1 MFSYPILTLSQT
13 NENERVILFLLSR
26 TMSNSVGLT
35 HRSNLVHMLDRLP
48 AVVFEYSVF
57 PDGSRDFTYISPRC
71 EEILGVSKEVLLRGI
86 LPMKNFIHHEDWG
99 GFYESTEDSL
109 ARLREWKWEG
119 RLNGRGG
126 VIWIEAS
133 GVPTRMPDGVVVCH
147 GIITDITQRKVLEQR
162 HRESDKKYRELVEHI
177 PLGIGIH
184 AEGKLVYA
192 NRYALEM
199 MGATRPEDL
208 LGKNVLELVH
218 PDYRDVVRER
228 MRLVLHGIE
237 VPAIEQKYV
246 RLDGKIIDVETAAYP
261 FSHHGIPAVQIIA
274 KDITEKKQALES
286 MRKTE
291 TLFSQLFQNSPM
303 AIVILDDKGN
313 VVQINQGFHEMFGYS
328 VEELKG
334 RGLNS
339 FIVPEELEAEGND
352 LNSLI
357 SSYKVIRIETLR
369 RRKDGEMLSL
379 IVYGVPV
386 HMEDK
391 TIGIFG
397 VYVDITEQK
406 KIEKELKIRNTE
418 LDNFVYKVS
427 HDLRAPLSSI
437 LGLVNLANMPGNDDN
452 PGTYITLIG
461 RKVEQLDHFISD
473 VLSHSKNLK
482 QDVTIEKVDVKQ
494 IVANTFTDLSYLRNV
509 ELIHKEIDIEGT
521 EFYCDR
527 WRLAEIFRN
536 LISNAIKYRR
546 MDIEKPMVKVTV
558 KITDLEA
565 EISFSDNGIGIEPDK
580 LLNIFEMFYRAST
593 QSDGSGLGLYIVK
606 NAVEKLG
613 GQIDVFSRPLQ
624 GTEFKI
630 ILPNQRP

>member
-1 MFSYPILTLSQT
+1 
-13 NENERVILFLLSR
+13 
-26 TMSNSVGLT
+26 
-35 HRSNLVHMLDRLP
+35 MLDKLP

-57 PDGSRDFTYISPRC
+57 SDGSRDFTYISPRC
-71 EEILGVSKEVLLRGI
+71 EEILGVSQEVLMRGI
-86 LPMKNFIHHEDWG
+86 LPMKNFIYHEDWG
-99 GFYESTEDSL
+99 GFYESTEQSL
-109 ARLREWKWEG
+109 AELQEWKWEG
-119 RLNGRGG
+119 RINARGH
-126 VIWIEAS
+126 VIWIEAC
-133 GVPTRMPDGVVVCH
+133 GQPTRMPDGVVVCH
-147 GIITDITQRKVLEQR
+147 GIITDITPRKQLEQR
-162 HRESDKKYRELVEHI
+162 SRDSDKRYRELVEHI

-192 NRYALEM
+192 NRHALEM
-199 MGATRPEDL
+199 MGASRQEDL
-208 LGKNVLELVH
+208 IGKSALDFVH
-218 PDYRDVVRER
+218 PDYKDVVRER
-228 MRLVLHGIE
+228 MKLVLQGFE
-237 VPAIEQKYV
+237 VPSIEQKYI
-246 RLDGKIIDVETAAYP
+246 RLDGKVIDVETSAYP
-261 FSHHGIPAVQIIA
+261 FSHQGVPAVQIIS
-274 KDITEKKQALES
+274 KDITDKKQVMES

-328 VEELKG
+328 VDELKG
-334 RGLNS
+334 HGLNA

-352 LNSLI
+352 LNTLI
-357 SSYKVIRIETLR
+357 SSYKVIRIETVR

-452 PGTYITLIG
+452 PGTYMSLIG

-482 QDVTIEKVDVKQ
+482 QDVTLEAVDLKQ
-494 IVANTFTDLSYLRNV
+494 IIAGTFTDLAYLRTA
-509 ELIHKEIDIEGT
+509 EIITTEIDIQGGV
-521 EFYCDR
+521 FYSDR

-546 MDIEKPMVKVTV
+546 MDIDKPTVKVV
-558 KITDLEA
+558 VRITDVEA
-565 EISFSDNGIGIEPDK
+565 DISFKDNGIGIEPDK

-613 GQIDVFSRPLQ
+613 GQIDVFSKPMQ

-630 ILPNQRP
+630 IIPNQRP

>member
-1 MFSYPILTLSQT
+1 
-13 NENERVILFLLSR
+13 
-26 TMSNSVGLT
+26 
-35 HRSNLVHMLDRLP
+35 
-48 AVVFEYSVF
+48 
-57 PDGSRDFTYISPRC
+57 
-71 EEILGVSKEVLLRGI
+71 
-86 LPMKNFIHHEDWG
+86 
-99 GFYESTEDSL
+99 
-109 ARLREWKWEG
+109 
-119 RLNGRGG
+119 
-126 VIWIEAS
+126 
-133 GVPTRMPDGVVVCH
+133 MPDGAIVCH
-147 GIITDITQRKVLEQR
+147 GIIADITQRKLLEQR

-192 NRYALEM
+192 NRYAMEM
-199 MGATRPEDL
+199 MGATKPEDL
-208 LGKNVLELVH
+208 IGKSVLELVH
-218 PDYRDVVRER
+218 PDYKDVVRER
-228 MRLVLHGIE
+228 MKLVMQGIE

-246 RLDGKIIDVETAAYP
+246 RLDGRTIDVETAAYP
-261 FSHHGIPAVQIIA
+261 FSHHGIPAVQLIV
-274 KDITEKKQALES
+274 KDVTEKKQALES

-291 TLFSQLFQNSPM
+291 TLFTQLFQNSPM

-313 VVQINQGFHEMFGYS
+313 VVQINHGFHELFGYS
-328 VEELKG
+328 IDELKG
-334 RGLNS
+334 KGLNA

-369 RRKDGEMLSL
+369 RRKDGETLSL

-452 PGTYITLIG
+452 PGTYIELIG

-494 IVANTFTDLSYLRNV
+494 IVANTFTDLSYLRNAD
-509 ELIHKEIDIEGT
+509 LIYKEIDIQGS
-521 EFYCDR
+521 EFYSDR

-546 MDIEKPMVKVTV
+546 MDIDRPMVKVTV
-558 KITDLEA
+558 RINETEA
-565 EISFSDNGIGIEPDK
+565 DISFSDNGIGIEPDK

-613 GQIDVFSRPLQ
+613 GQIDVFSRPWQ

-630 ILPNQRP
+630 ILPNQKP

>member
-1 MFSYPILTLSQT
+1 M
-13 NENERVILFLLSR
+13 R
-26 TMSNSVGLT
+26 NSVGLS
-35 HRSNLVHMLDRLP
+35 HRSNLMHMLDNLP

-57 PDGSRDFTYISPRC
+57 RDGTREFTYISPRC
-71 EEILGVSKEVLLRGI
+71 EEILGVSQEVLLRGI
-86 LPMKNFIHHEDWG
+86 LPMKNFIYHEDWVD
-99 GFYESTEDSL
+99 FQSSTEQSL
-109 ARLREWKWEG
+109 SELRPWKWEG
-119 RLNGRGG
+119 RLNSRGH

-133 GVPTRMPDGVVVCH
+133 GVPTRTEDGVVVCH
-147 GIITDITQRKVLEQR
+147 GIISDITKRKQLEQR
-162 HRESDKKYRELVEHI
+162 HRDSDKKYRDLVEHL
-177 PLGIGIH
+177 PLAIAIH
-184 AEGKLVYA
+184 SEGKLVYA
-192 NRYALEM
+192 NRHAYEM
-199 MGATRPEDL
+199 MGASNVDDL
-208 LGKNVLELVH
+208 LGKNVLDFVH
-218 PDYRDVVRER
+218 PDYRDVIRER
-228 MRLVLHGIE
+228 MKLAAQGFE
-237 VPAIEQKYV
+237 VPPIEEKFI
-246 RLDGKIIDVETAAYP
+246 RLDGKIIDVETTAYP
-261 FSHHGIPAVQIIA
+261 FSHQGLPAVQIIA
-274 KDITEKKQALES
+274 KDVTDKKEVIES

-303 AIVILDDKGN
+303 AIVFLDDKGN
-313 VVQINQGFHEMFGYS
+313 VVQINQGFHELFGFS
-328 VEELKG
+328 IEELKG
-334 RGLNS
+334 HGLNAY
-339 FIVPEELEAEGND
+339 IVPEELEAEGND

-357 SSYKVIRIETLR
+357 TSYKVIRIETIR

-437 LGLVNLANMPGNDDN
+437 LGLVNLANMPGNTDN
-452 PGTYITLIG
+452 PGTYMSLIG
-461 RKVEQLDHFISD
+461 RKVEQLDHFIGD

-482 QDVTIEKVDVKQ
+482 QDVTIEKVDLKQ
-494 IVANTFTDLSYLRNV
+494 IIANTFTDLSYLRTADAV
-509 ELIHKEIDIEGT
+509 TMEIDIQGSD
-521 EFYCDR
+521 FYTDR
-527 WRLAEIFRN
+527 WRLAEVFRN

-546 MDIEKPMVKVTV
+546 MDIERPTV
-558 KITDLEA
+558 RVAVRISEQEA
-565 EISFSDNGIGIEPDK
+565 DISFSDNGIGIEPDK

-630 ILPNQRP
+630 ILPNQRPS

>member
-1 MFSYPILTLSQT
+1 LYFPQ
-13 NENERVILFLLSR
+13 
-26 TMSNSVGLT
+26 TMSNSVSLT
-35 HRSNLVHMLDRLP
+35 HRSNLVHMLDKLP

-71 EEILGVSKEVLLRGI
+71 EEILGVSQEVLLRGI
-86 LPMKNFIHHEDWG
+86 LPMKNFIYHEDWG
-99 GFYESTEDSL
+99 RFYETTEDSL
-109 ARLREWKWEG
+109 TSLREWKWEG
-119 RLNGRGG
+119 RLNSRGQ

-133 GVPTRMPDGVVVCH
+133 GIPTRMPDGVVVCH
-147 GIITDITQRKVLEQR
+147 GIIADITQRKVLEQR

-177 PLGIGIH
+177 PLGIGIYT
-184 AEGKLVYA
+184 EGKLVYA
-192 NRYALEM
+192 NHYAMEM
-199 MGATRPEDL
+199 MGASKPEDL
-208 LGKNVLELVH
+208 LGKTVLDIVH
-218 PDYRDVVRER
+218 PDYHDLVRER
-228 MRLVLHGIE
+228 IKLVLQGIA

-246 RLDGKIIDVETAAYP
+246 RLDGKIIDVESAAYP
-261 FSHHGIPAVQIIA
+261 FSHHGISAVQLIV

-313 VVQINQGFHEMFGYS
+313 VVQINQGFHEMFGFS
-328 VEELKG
+328 VDELKG
-334 RGLNS
+334 RGLNA

-357 SSYKVIRIETLR
+357 SSYKVIRIETMR

-406 KIEKELKIRNTE
+406 KIERELKIRNTE

-461 RKVEQLDHFISD
+461 RKVEQLDHFIGD

-509 ELIHKEIDIEGT
+509 ELIHKEIDIEGS

-558 KITDLEA
+558 RITDTEA
-565 EISFSDNGIGIEPDK
+565 DISFSDNGIGIEPDK

-630 ILPNQRP
+630 ILPNQRPA

>member
-1 MFSYPILTLSQT
+1 
-13 NENERVILFLLSR
+13 
-26 TMSNSVGLT
+26 
-35 HRSNLVHMLDRLP
+35 MLDNLP

-57 PDGSRDFTYISPRC
+57 PDGSREFTYISPRC
-71 EEILGVSKEVLLRGI
+71 EEILGVSQEVLMRGI
-86 LPMKNFIHHEDWG
+86 LPMKNFIYHEDWN
-99 GFYESTEDSL
+99 GFYESTEQSIAGL
-109 ARLREWKWEG
+109 QEWKWEG
-119 RLNGRGG
+119 RLNARGQ
-126 VIWIEAS
+126 VIWIQAC
-133 GVPTRMPDGVVVCH
+133 GQPTRMPDGVVVCY
-147 GIITDITQRKVLEQR
+147 GIITDITQRKQLEQR

-177 PLGIGIH
+177 PLAIAIH
-184 AEGKLVYA
+184 SEGKLVYA
-192 NRYALEM
+192 NRHAFEM
-199 MGATRPEDL
+199 MGAAKTEDIV
-208 LGKNVLELVH
+208 GKNALDFVH
-218 PDYRDVVRER
+218 PDSRDVVRER
-228 MRLVLHGIE
+228 MKLAMQGFE
-237 VPAIEQKYV
+237 VPTIEEKYI
-246 RLDGKIIDVETAAYP
+246 RLDGKIIDVETSAYP
-261 FSHHGIPAVQIIA
+261 FSHQGMPAVQIIA
-274 KDITEKKQALES
+274 KDITDKKEALES

-313 VVQINQGFHEMFGYS
+313 VVQINQGFHEMFDFS
-328 VEELKG
+328 IDELKG
-334 RGLNS
+334 HGLNA

-352 LNSLI
+352 LNTLI
-357 SSYKVIRIETLR
+357 SSYKVIRIETVR
-369 RRKDGEMLSL
+369 KRKDGEMLSL

-386 HMEDK
+386 HMEDR

-452 PGTYITLIG
+452 PGTYMSLIG

-482 QDVTIEKVDVKQ
+482 QDITIELVDLKQ
-494 IVANTFTDLSYLRNV
+494 IIAATFTDLAYLRTAEV
-509 ELIHKEIDIEGT
+509 VTTEIDIQGGD
-521 EFYCDR
+521 FYSDR

-546 MDIEKPMVKVTV
+546 MDIERPLVKVTIRV
-558 KITDLEA
+558 SQVEA
-565 EISFSDNGIGIEPDK
+565 DISFSDNGIGIEPDK

-630 ILPNQRP
+630 IIPNQKP

>member
-1 MFSYPILTLSQT
+1 M
-13 NENERVILFLLSR
+13 R
-26 TMSNSVGLT
+26 NSVGLS
-35 HRSNLVHMLDRLP
+35 HRSNLMHMLDNLP

-57 PDGSRDFTYISPRC
+57 PDGTREFTYISPGC
-71 EEILGVSKEVLLRGI
+71 EEILGVSQEVLLRGI
-86 LPMKNFIHHEDWG
+86 LPMKNFIYHEDWNA
-99 GFYESTEDSL
+99 FHASTEQSL
-109 ARLREWKWEG
+109 AELQPWKWEG
-119 RLNGRGG
+119 RLNSRGQ

-133 GVPTRMPDGVVVCH
+133 SVPTRMPDGVVVCH
-147 GIITDITQRKVLEQR
+147 GIISDITKRKQLEQR
-162 HRESDKKYRELVEHI
+162 HRESDKKYRDLVEHL
-177 PLGIGIH
+177 PLAIAIH
-184 AEGKLVYA
+184 SEGKLVYA
-192 NRYALEM
+192 NRHAYEM
-199 MGATRPEDL
+199 MGASNVDDL
-208 LGKNVLELVH
+208 LGKNVLDFVH
-218 PDYRDVVRER
+218 PDYRDVIRER
-228 MRLVLHGIE
+228 MKMAAQGFE
-237 VPAIEQKYV
+237 VPPIEEKFI
-246 RLDGKIIDVETAAYP
+246 RLDGKVIDVETTAYP
-261 FSHHGIPAVQIIA
+261 FSHQGLPAVQIIA
-274 KDITEKKQALES
+274 KDVTDKKEVIES

-303 AIVILDDKGN
+303 AIVFLDDKGN
-313 VVQINQGFHEMFGYS
+313 VVQINEGFEELFGFS

-334 RGLNS
+334 HGLNAY
-339 FIVPEELEAEGND
+339 IVPEELEAEGND

-357 SSYKVIRIETLR
+357 TSYKVIRIETVR

-437 LGLVNLANMPGNDDN
+437 LGLVNLANMPGNTDN
-452 PGTYITLIG
+452 PGTYMSLIG

-482 QDVTIEKVDVKQ
+482 QDITIEKVDLKQ
-494 IVANTFTDLSYLRNV
+494 IIAGTFTDLSYLRTAEVVNT
-509 ELIHKEIDIEGT
+509 EIDIQGGD
-521 EFYCDR
+521 FYTDR

-546 MDIEKPMVKVTV
+546 MDIDQPTVRVTV
-558 KITDLEA
+558 RINEQEA
-565 EISFSDNGIGIEPDK
+565 DISFSDNGIGIEPDK

-630 ILPNQRP
+630 ILPNQRPQ

>member
-1 MFSYPILTLSQT
+1 
-13 NENERVILFLLSR
+13 
-26 TMSNSVGLT
+26 
-35 HRSNLVHMLDRLP
+35 MLDKLP

-57 PDGSRDFTYISPRC
+57 PDGTRDFTYISPRC
-71 EEILGVSKEVLLRGI
+71 EEILGVSQDVLMRGI
-86 LPMKNFIHHEDWG
+86 LPMKNFIYHEDWNA
-99 GFYESTEDSL
+99 FYESTEQSIAGL
-109 ARLREWKWEG
+109 QEWKWEG
-119 RLNGRGG
+119 RLNSRGE

-133 GVPTRMPDGVVVCH
+133 GQPSLMPDGVVVCH
-147 GIITDITQRKVLEQR
+147 GIITDITQRKQLEQR
-162 HRESDKKYRELVEHI
+162 HRESEKKYRELVEHI
-177 PLGIGIH
+177 PLAIAIH
-184 AEGKLVYA
+184 SEGRLVYA
-192 NRYALEM
+192 NTHAFEM
-199 MGATRPEDL
+199 MGATRHEDL
-208 LGKNVLELVH
+208 IGKNVLDFVH
-218 PDYRDVVRER
+218 PEYRDVIVER
-228 MRLVLHGIE
+228 MKLASQGFELSPME
-237 VPAIEQKYV
+237 EKFV
-246 RLDGKIIDVETAAYP
+246 RLDGTVIDVETNAYP
-261 FSHHGIPAVQIIA
+261 FTHQGLPAVQIIV
-274 KDITEKKQALES
+274 KDVTDKKQVIES

-328 VEELKG
+328 VDELKG
-334 RGLNS
+334 HGLNS

-357 SSYKVIRIETLR
+357 SSYKVIRIETVR
-369 RRKDGEMLSL
+369 RRRDGEMLSL

-452 PGTYITLIG
+452 PGTYMSLIG

-482 QDVTIEKVDVKQ
+482 QDITIEKVDLKQ
-494 IVANTFTDLSYLRNV
+494 VITNTFTDLSYLRTSEV
-509 ELIHKEIDIEGT
+509 VRTDIDIQGSD
-521 EFYCDR
+521 FYSDR

-546 MDIEKPMVKVTV
+546 MDIPQPTVKVTV
-558 KITDLEA
+558 RVDETEA
-565 EISFSDNGIGIEPDK
+565 HISFSDNGIGIEPDK

-613 GQIDVFSRPLQ
+613 GQIDVFSKPLQ

-630 ILPNQRP
+630 ILPNQRRV

>member
-1 MFSYPILTLSQT
+1 MH
-13 NENERVILFLLSR
+13 
-26 TMSNSVGLT
+26 NSVGLT
-35 HRSNLVHMLDRLP
+35 HRSNLVHLLDNLP
-48 AVVFEYSVF
+48 AVVFEYTVF
-57 PDGSRDFTYISPRC
+57 ADGSRDFTYISPRC
-71 EEILGVSKEVLLRGI
+71 EEILGVSQEVLMRGI
-86 LPMKNFIHHEDWG
+86 LPMKNFIYHEDWN
-99 GFYESTEDSL
+99 GFYESTEQSL
-109 ARLREWKWEG
+109 AGLQEWKWEG
-119 RLNGRGG
+119 RLNARGQ
-126 VIWIEAS
+126 VIWIEAC
-133 GVPTRMPDGVVVCH
+133 GQPKRMPDGLVVCH
-147 GIITDITQRKVLEQR
+147 GIISDVTQRKQLEQR
-162 HRESDKKYRELVEHI
+162 HRESDKKYRELVEHL
-177 PLGIGIH
+177 PLAIAIH
-184 AEGKLVYA
+184 SEGKLVYA
-192 NRYALEM
+192 NRHAVEM
-199 MGATRPEDL
+199 MGASRPEDL
-208 LGKNVLELVH
+208 VGKNALDFVH
-218 PDYRDVVRER
+218 PDSRDVVRER
-228 MRLVLHGIE
+228 MKMAMQGFE
-237 VPAIEQKYV
+237 VPTIEERFV
-246 RLDGKIIDVETAAYP
+246 RLDGKIIDVETSAYP
-261 FSHHGIPAVQIIA
+261 YSHQGMPAVQIIT
-274 KDITEKKQALES
+274 KDITDKKAVMES

-313 VVQINQGFHEMFGYS
+313 VVQINQGFHEMFGFS
-328 VEELKG
+328 IDELKG
-334 RGLNS
+334 HCLNT

-352 LNSLI
+352 LNTLI
-357 SSYKVIRIETLR
+357 SSYKVIRIETV
-369 RRKDGEMLSL
+369 RKTRNGELLSL

-406 KIEKELKIRNTE
+406 KVEKELKIRNTE

-452 PGTYITLIG
+452 PGTYMSLIG

-482 QDVTIEKVDVKQ
+482 QDVTIEKVDLRQ
-494 IVANTFTDLSYLRNV
+494 IIAGTFTDLAYLRTTEV
-509 ELIHKEIDIEGT
+509 LKTEIDIQGDD
-521 EFYCDR
+521 FYSDR

-546 MDIEKPMVKVTV
+546 MDIDRPLVKVTV
-558 KITDLEA
+558 RITRVEA

-630 ILPNQRP
+630 ILPNQRPS

>member
-1 MFSYPILTLSQT
+1 LYFT
-13 NENERVILFLLSR
+13 R
-26 TMSNSVGLT
+26 TMSHTVGLT
-35 HRSNLVHMLDRLP
+35 HRSNLKHMLDKLP

-71 EEILGVSKEVLLRGI
+71 EEILGVSQEVLMRGI
-86 LPMKNFIHHEDWG
+86 LPMKNFIYHEDWSR
-99 GFYESTEDSL
+99 FHQTTEDSI
-109 ARLREWKWEG
+109 ASLREWKWEG
-119 RLNGRGG
+119 RLNSRGE

-133 GVPTRMPDGVVVCH
+133 GTLTRMPDGVVVCH
-147 GIITDITQRKVLEQR
+147 GILTDITQRKLLEHR
-162 HRESDKKYRELVEHI
+162 HRESERKYRELVEHI

-208 LGKNVLELVH
+208 MGKSVLDLVH
-218 PDYRDVVRER
+218 PDYRDVVRDR
-228 MRLVLHGIE
+228 MRLALQGIE
-237 VPAIEQKYV
+237 VHAIEQKYV

-261 FSHHGIPAVQIIA
+261 FSHHGTPAVQIIA

-313 VVQINQGFHEMFGYS
+313 VVQINQGFHEMFGYTI
-328 VEELKG
+328 EELKG

-357 SSYKVIRIETLR
+357 SSYKVIRIETMR
-369 RRKDGEMLSL
+369 RRRDGEMLSL

-482 QDVTIEKVDVKQ
+482 QDVTIERVDVKQ
-494 IVANTFTDLSYLRNV
+494 IVANTFTDLSYLRNA
-509 ELIHKEIDIEGT
+509 ELIHKEIDIQGSG
-521 EFYCDR
+521 FFSDR

-546 MDIEKPMVKVTV
+546 MDIDKPMVKVTV
-558 KITDLEA
+558 RITEQEA
-565 EISFSDNGIGIEPDK
+565 DITFSDNGIGIEPDK

-613 GQIDVFSRPLQ
+613 GQIDVFSKPLQ

-630 ILPNQRP
+630 ILPNPKPA

>member
-1 MFSYPILTLSQT
+1 
-13 NENERVILFLLSR
+13 
-26 TMSNSVGLT
+26 
-35 HRSNLVHMLDRLP
+35 
-48 AVVFEYSVF
+48 
-57 PDGSRDFTYISPRC
+57 
-71 EEILGVSKEVLLRGI
+71 
-86 LPMKNFIHHEDWG
+86 
-99 GFYESTEDSL
+99 
-109 ARLREWKWEG
+109 
-119 RLNGRGG
+119 
-126 VIWIEAS
+126 
-133 GVPTRMPDGVVVCH
+133 
-147 GIITDITQRKVLEQR
+147 
-162 HRESDKKYRELVEHI
+162 
-177 PLGIGIH
+177 
-184 AEGKLVYA
+184 
-192 NRYALEM
+192 M
-199 MGATRPEDL
+199 MGAAKTEDIV
-208 LGKNVLELVH
+208 GKNALDFVH
-218 PDYRDVVRER
+218 PDSRDVVRER
-228 MRLVLHGIE
+228 MKLAMQGFE
-237 VPAIEQKYV
+237 VPTIEEKYI
-246 RLDGKIIDVETAAYP
+246 RLDGKIIDVETSAYP
-261 FSHHGIPAVQIIA
+261 FSHQGMPAVQIIA
-274 KDITEKKQALES
+274 KDITDKKEALES

-313 VVQINQGFHEMFGYS
+313 VVQINQGFHEMFDFS
-328 VEELKG
+328 IDELKG
-334 RGLNS
+334 HGLNA

-352 LNSLI
+352 LNTLI
-357 SSYKVIRIETLR
+357 SSYKVIRIETVR
-369 RRKDGEMLSL
+369 KRKDGEMLSL

-386 HMEDK
+386 HMEDR

-452 PGTYITLIG
+452 PGTYMSLIG

-482 QDVTIEKVDVKQ
+482 QDITIELVDLKQ
-494 IVANTFTDLSYLRNV
+494 IIAATFTDLAYLRTAEV
-509 ELIHKEIDIEGT
+509 VTTEIDIQGGD
-521 EFYCDR
+521 FYSDR

-546 MDIEKPMVKVTV
+546 MDIERPLVKVTIRV
-558 KITDLEA
+558 SQVEA
-565 EISFSDNGIGIEPDK
+565 DISFSDNGIGIEPDK

-630 ILPNQRP
+630 IIPNQKP

>member
-1 MFSYPILTLSQT
+1 M
-13 NENERVILFLLSR
+13 R
-26 TMSNSVGLT
+26 NSVGLS
-35 HRSNLVHMLDRLP
+35 HRSNLMHMLDNLP

-57 PDGSRDFTYISPRC
+57 PDGSREFTYISPKC
-71 EEILGVSKEVLLRGI
+71 EEILGVSQEVLLRGI
-86 LPMKNFIHHEDWG
+86 LPMKNFIYHEDWNA
-99 GFYESTEDSL
+99 FHASTEQSL
-109 ARLREWKWEG
+109 AGLQPWKWEG
-119 RLNGRGG
+119 RLNRHGQ

-147 GIITDITQRKVLEQR
+147 GIISDITKRKQLEQR
-162 HRESDKKYRELVEHI
+162 HRESDKKYRDLVDHL
-177 PLGIGIH
+177 PLAIAIH
-184 AEGKLVYA
+184 SEGKLVYA
-192 NRYALEM
+192 NRNAYEM
-199 MGATRPEDL
+199 MGATNADDL
-208 LGKNVLELVH
+208 LGKNVLQFVH
-218 PDYRDVVRER
+218 PDYRDVIRER
-228 MRLVLHGIE
+228 MKLAAQGFE
-237 VPAIEQKYV
+237 VPPIEEKFV
-246 RLDGKIIDVETAAYP
+246 RLDGKVIDVETTAYP
-261 FSHHGIPAVQIIA
+261 FLHQGLPAVQIIA
-274 KDITEKKQALES
+274 KDVTDKKAVLES

-303 AIVILDDKGN
+303 AIVFLDDKGN
-313 VVQINQGFHEMFGYS
+313 VVQINQGFHELFGFS
-328 VEELKG
+328 IDELKG
-334 RGLNS
+334 QGLNAY
-339 FIVPEELEAEGND
+339 IVPEELEAEGND

-357 SSYKVIRIETLR
+357 TSYKVIRIETVR

-406 KIEKELKIRNTE
+406 KIEKELKIRNAE

-437 LGLVNLANMPGNDDN
+437 LGLVNLANMPGNTDN
-452 PGTYITLIG
+452 PGTYMSLIG
-461 RKVEQLDHFISD
+461 RKVEQLDHFIGD

-482 QDVTIEKVDVKQ
+482 QDVTIEKVDLRQ
-494 IVANTFTDLSYLRNV
+494 IIANTFTDLSYLRTAEV
-509 ELIHKEIDIEGT
+509 ATTEIDIQRAD
-521 EFYCDR
+521 FYSDR
-527 WRLAEIFRN
+527 CRLAEIFRN

-546 MDIEKPMVKVTV
+546 MDIDRPTVKVTV
-558 KITDLEA
+558 HIDEQEA
-565 EISFSDNGIGIEPDK
+565 DISFSDNGIGIEPDK

>member
-1 MFSYPILTLSQT
+1 
-13 NENERVILFLLSR
+13 
-26 TMSNSVGLT
+26 MSNSVGLS
-35 HRSNLVHMLDRLP
+35 HRSNLMQMLDKLP

-71 EEILGVSKEVLLRGI
+71 EEILGVSQEVLLRGI
-86 LPMKNFIHHEDWG
+86 LPMKNFIYHEDWT
-99 GFYESTEDSL
+99 GFYESTEQSL
-109 ARLREWKWEG
+109 AGLREWKWEG
-119 RLNGRGG
+119 RLNSRGE
-126 VIWIEAS
+126 VIWIEAC
-133 GVPTRMPDGVVVCH
+133 GMPSRLADGTVVCH
-147 GIITDITQRKVLEQR
+147 GIINDITERKRLEQR
-162 HRESDKKYRELVEHI
+162 HRESEKRYKELVDHI
-177 PLGIGIH
+177 PLGIGIYSG
-184 AEGKLVYA
+184 GKLAYA
-192 NRYALEM
+192 NKQALEM
-199 MGATRPEDL
+199 MGAKQPSDLIGKEISDVVHEDY
-208 LGKNVLELVH
+208 H
-218 PDYRDVVRER
+218 DVVRER
-228 MRLVLHGIE
+228 IRLVLQGIP
-237 VPAIEQKYV
+237 VPVLEQKFI
-246 RLDGKIIDVETAAYP
+246 RLDGKTIDVETAAFP
-261 FSHHGIPAVQIIA
+261 FMHHGTPAVQLIV
-274 KDITEKKQALES
+274 KDITDKKQALES

-313 VVQINQGFHEMFGYS
+313 VVQINQGFEGLFGYTID
-328 VEELKG
+328 ELKG

-339 FIVPEELEAEGND
+339 FIVPDELEAEGND

-357 SSYKVIRIETLR
+357 SSYQVIRIETMR

-406 KIEKELKIRNTE
+406 KTEQELKVRNTE

-452 PGTYITLIG
+452 PGTYIELIG

-482 QDVTIEKVDVKQ
+482 QDVTIEPVDVKQ
-494 IVANTFTDLSYLRNV
+494 IVANTFTDLSYLRNAD
-509 ELIHKEIDIEGT
+509 LIHKEIHIEGGT
-521 EFYCDR
+521 FYSDR

-546 MDIEKPMVKVTV
+546 MDIDKPNVKVTV
-558 KITDLEA
+558 RITDQEA
-565 EISFSDNGIGIEPDK
+565 DISFSDNGIGIEPDK

-613 GQIDVFSRPLQ
+613 GQIDVFSRPLL

-630 ILPNQRP
+630 ILPNQKPS

>member
-1 MFSYPILTLSQT
+1 
-13 NENERVILFLLSR
+13 
-26 TMSNSVGLT
+26 
-35 HRSNLVHMLDRLP
+35 MLDKLP
-48 AVVFEYSVF
+48 AVVFEYTVS
-57 PDGSRDFTYISPRC
+57 PDGTRDFTYISPRC
-71 EEILGVSKEVLLRGI
+71 EEILGVSQDVLMRGI

-99 GFYESTEDSL
+99 GFHESTEDSL
-109 ARLREWKWEG
+109 ASLREWKWEG
-119 RLNGRGG
+119 RLNSRGQ
-126 VIWIEAS
+126 VVWIEAC
-133 GVPTRMPDGVVVCH
+133 GMPTRMPDGVIVCH

-177 PLGIGIH
+177 PLGVGIH

-199 MGATRPEDL
+199 MGATKPEDL
-208 LGKNVLELVH
+208 LGKSVLDLVH
-218 PDYRDVVRER
+218 PDYKDVVRER
-228 MRLVLHGIE
+228 MKLVMQGIE
-237 VPAIEQKYV
+237 VPSIEQKYV
-246 RLDGKIIDVETAAYP
+246 RLDGKTIDVETAAYP
-261 FSHHGIPAVQIIA
+261 FSHHGIPAVQLIVT
-274 KDITEKKQALES
+274 DVTDKKQALES

-291 TLFSQLFQNSPM
+291 TLFTQLFQNSPM

-313 VVQINQGFHEMFGYS
+313 VVQINQGFHELFGYS
-328 VEELKG
+328 IDELKG

-357 SSYKVIRIETLR
+357 SSYKVIRIETAR
-369 RRKDGEMLSL
+369 RRRDGETLSL

-406 KIEKELKIRNTE
+406 KIEKELKVRNTE

-452 PGTYITLIG
+452 PGTYIELIG

-482 QDVTIEKVDVKQ
+482 QSVTIEKVDVKQ
-494 IVANTFTDLSYLRNV
+494 IVANTFTDLSYLRNAD
-509 ELIHKEIDIEGT
+509 LIYKEIDIQGS
-521 EFYCDR
+521 EFYSDR

-546 MDIEKPMVKVTV
+546 MDIDRPTVKVTV
-558 KITDLEA
+558 RINEVEA
-565 EISFSDNGIGIEPDK
+565 DISFSDNGIGIEPDK

-624 GTEFKI
+624 GTEFRI
-630 ILPNQRP
+630 ILPNQKS

>member
-1 MFSYPILTLSQT
+1 M
-13 NENERVILFLLSR
+13 R
-26 TMSNSVGLT
+26 NSVGLT
-35 HRSNLVHMLDRLP
+35 HRSNVVHMLDNLP

-57 PDGSRDFTYISPRC
+57 PDGTRDFTYISPRC
-71 EEILGVSKEVLLRGI
+71 EEILGVSQEVLLRGI
-86 LPMKNFIHHEDWG
+86 LPMKNFIYHEDWTA
-99 GFYESTEDSL
+99 FYESTEQSL
-109 ARLREWKWEG
+109 KDLQEWKWEG
-119 RLNGRGG
+119 RLNSRGE

-133 GVPTRMPDGVVVCH
+133 GKPTRMPDGVVVCH
-147 GIITDITQRKVLEQR
+147 GIITDVSERKKLEQR
-162 HRESDKKYRELVEHI
+162 HRESDRKYRELVEHI
-177 PLGIGIH
+177 PLGIAIH
-184 AEGKLVYA
+184 SQGKLVYA
-192 NRYALEM
+192 NKHSLEM
-199 MGATRPEDL
+199 MGAARQEDL
-208 LGKNVLELVH
+208 IGRNVLDLVH

-228 MRLVLHGIE
+228 MRLVLQGIE
-237 VPAIEQKYV
+237 VPAIEQKYI
-246 RLDGKIIDVETAAYP
+246 RLDGKTIDVETAAYP
-261 FSHHGIPAVQIIA
+261 FSHQGMPAVQIIS
-274 KDITEKKQALES
+274 KDVTDKKEVLES

-328 VEELKG
+328 IDELKG
-334 RGLNS
+334 HGLNAY
-339 FIVPEELEAEGND
+339 IVPEELEAEGND

-357 SSYKVIRIETLR
+357 SSYQVIRIETVR

-452 PGTYITLIG
+452 PGTYMALIG

-482 QDVTIEKVDVKQ
+482 QDITIEQVDLKQ
-494 IVANTFTDLSYLRNV
+494 IIAGTFTDLSYLRTAEV
-509 ELIHKEIDIEGT
+509 IRTEIDIDGSV
-521 EFYCDR
+521 FYSDR

-546 MDIEKPMVKVTV
+546 MDIDQPMVKVTV
-558 KITDLEA
+558 RINETEA
-565 EISFSDNGIGIEPDK
+565 DISFSDNGIGIEPDK

-630 ILPNQRP
+630 IIPNQKPS

>member
-1 MFSYPILTLSQT
+1 M
-13 NENERVILFLLSR
+13 
-26 TMSNSVGLT
+26 
-35 HRSNLVHMLDRLP
+35 HMLDKLP

-57 PDGSRDFTYISPRC
+57 PDGSREFTYISPRC
-71 EEILGVSKEVLLRGI
+71 EEILGVSQEILMRGI
-86 LPMKNFIHHEDWG
+86 LPMKNFIYHEDWSR
-99 GFYESTEDSL
+99 FYESTEDSI

-119 RLNGRGG
+119 RLNSRGE

-133 GVPTRMPDGVVVCH
+133 GTPTRMPDGVVVCH
-147 GIITDITQRKVLEQR
+147 GIISDVTQRKVLEQR
-162 HRESDKKYRELVEHI
+162 HRESDRKYRELVEHI

-192 NRYALEM
+192 NRHALEM
-199 MGATRPEDL
+199 MGASKPEDL
-208 LGKNVLELVH
+208 IGKSVLELVH

-228 MRLVLHGIE
+228 MRLTLQGIE

-261 FSHHGIPAVQIIA
+261 FSHHGTPAVQIIS
-274 KDITEKKQALES
+274 KDITEKKQALEA

-313 VVQINQGFHEMFGYS
+313 VVQINQGFHELFGYS
-328 VEELKG
+328 VDELKG
-334 RGLNS
+334 KGLNS

-357 SSYKVIRIETLR
+357 SSYKVIRIETMR
-369 RRKDGEMLSL
+369 RRRDGETLSL

-452 PGTYITLIG
+452 PGTYIELIG

-494 IVANTFTDLSYLRNV
+494 IVANTFTDLSYLRNA
-509 ELIHKEIDIEGT
+509 ELIYKDIDIQGSA
-521 EFYCDR
+521 FYSDR

-546 MDIEKPMVKVTV
+546 MDIERPMVKVTV
-558 KITDLEA
+558 RITDVEA
-565 EISFSDNGIGIEPDK
+565 DISFSDNGIGIEPDK

-630 ILPNQRP
+630 ILPNQRPG

>member
-1 MFSYPILTLSQT
+1 M
-13 NENERVILFLLSR
+13 R
-26 TMSNSVGLT
+26 NSVGLS
-35 HRSNLVHMLDRLP
+35 HRGNLMHMLDNLP
-48 AVVFEYSVF
+48 AVVFEYTVS
-57 PDGSRDFTYISPRC
+57 PDGTRDFTYISPRC
-71 EEILGVSKEVLLRGI
+71 EEILGVSQEVLLRGI
-86 LPMKNFIHHEDWG
+86 VPMKNFIYHEDWNA
-99 GFYESTEDSL
+99 FHSSTEQSL
-109 ARLREWKWEG
+109 AQLQPWKWEG
-119 RLNGRGG
+119 RVNSRGQL
-126 VIWIEAS
+126 IWIEAS
-133 GVPTRMPDGVVVCH
+133 GMPTRLADGVVICH
-147 GIITDITQRKVLEQR
+147 GIITDITQRKQLEQR
-162 HRESDKKYRELVEHI
+162 HRESDKKYRELVDHL
-177 PLGIGIH
+177 PLAIAIH
-184 AEGKLVYA
+184 SEGKLVYA
-192 NRYALEM
+192 NRHAYEM
-199 MGATRPEDL
+199 MGASNADDL
-208 LGKNVLELVH
+208 LGRNVLDFVH
-218 PDYRDVVRER
+218 PDYRDVIRER
-228 MRLVLHGIE
+228 MKLAAQGFE
-237 VPAIEQKYV
+237 VPPIEEKFV
-246 RLDGKIIDVETAAYP
+246 RLDGKIIDVETTAYP
-261 FSHHGIPAVQIIA
+261 FSHQGMPAVQIIA
-274 KDITEKKQALES
+274 KDVTDKKQVIES

-313 VVQINQGFHEMFGYS
+313 VVQINQGFHEMFGFS
-328 VEELKG
+328 IEELKG
-334 RGLNS
+334 HGLNAY
-339 FIVPEELEAEGND
+339 IVPEELEAEGND

-357 SSYKVIRIETLR
+357 SSYKVIRIETIR

-406 KIEKELKIRNTE
+406 KIEKELKIRNAE

-437 LGLVNLANMPGNDDN
+437 LGLVNLANMPGNTDN
-452 PGTYITLIG
+452 PGTYMSLIG

-482 QDVTIEKVDVKQ
+482 QDVTIEKVDLKQ
-494 IVANTFTDLSYLRNV
+494 IIANTFTDLSYLRTTEV
-509 ELIHKEIDIEGT
+509 VTTEIEIHGSD
-521 EFYCDR
+521 FYSDR

-546 MDIEKPMVKVTV
+546 MDIEKSTVKVSV
-558 KITDLEA
+558 RINEQEA
-565 EISFSDNGIGIEPDK
+565 DISFSDNGIGIEPDK

>member
-1 MFSYPILTLSQT
+1 
-13 NENERVILFLLSR
+13 
-26 TMSNSVGLT
+26 MSSSVGLT
-35 HRSNLVHMLDRLP
+35 QRSNVVHMLDNLP

-57 PDGSRDFTYISPRC
+57 ADGSRDFTYISPRC
-71 EEILGVSKEVLLRGI
+71 EEILGVSQEVLMRGM
-86 LPMKNFIHHEDWG
+86 LPMKNFIYHEDWNE
-99 GFYESTEDSL
+99 FNETTEQGL
-109 ARLREWKWEG
+109 ARLQQWKWEG
-119 RLNGRGG
+119 RINNRGQL
-126 VIWIEAS
+126 IWIEVSAT
-133 GVPTRMPDGVVVCH
+133 PTRMPDGVIVCH
-147 GIITDITQRKVLEQR
+147 GIISDITQRKQLEQK

-177 PLGIGIH
+177 PLAIAIH
-184 AEGKLVYA
+184 ANGELVYA
-192 NRYALEM
+192 NRHAYEM
-199 MGATRPEDL
+199 MGATRTEDIV
-208 LGKNVLELVH
+208 GKSALDFVH
-218 PDYRDVVRER
+218 PDSRDVVRER
-228 MRLVLHGIE
+228 MKLAMQGFE
-237 VPAIEQKYV
+237 VPTIEEKYV
-246 RLDGKIIDVETAAYP
+246 RLDGKVIDVETSAYP
-261 FSHHGIPAVQIIA
+261 FSHQGMPAVQIIS
-274 KDITEKKQALES
+274 KDITEKKEAIES

-291 TLFSQLFQNSPM
+291 TLFSQLFENSPM

-313 VVQINQGFHEMFGYS
+313 VVQINHGFHDMFGYDIN
-328 VEELKG
+328 ELKG
-334 RGLNS
+334 HGLNA

-352 LNSLI
+352 LNTLI
-357 SSYKVIRIETLR
+357 SSYKVIRIETVR

-452 PGTYITLIG
+452 PGTYMSLIG
-461 RKVEQLDHFISD
+461 KKVEQLDHFISD

-482 QDVTIEKVDVKQ
+482 QDVTIEMVDLKQ
-494 IVANTFTDLSYLRNV
+494 IIAGTFTDLAYLKS
-509 ELIHKEIDIEGT
+509 ETLATEIEIQGGA
-521 EFYCDR
+521 FYSDR

-546 MDIEKPMVKVTV
+546 MDIDKPSVKVTV
-558 KITDLEA
+558 QVTDIEA
-565 EISFSDNGIGIEPDK
+565 QISFKDNGIGIEPDK

-613 GQIDVFSRPLQ
+613 GQIDVFSRPMK

-630 ILPNQRP
+630 IIPNQKP

>member
-1 MFSYPILTLSQT
+1 
-13 NENERVILFLLSR
+13 
-26 TMSNSVGLT
+26 MSSSVGLT
-35 HRSNLVHMLDRLP
+35 HRSNVVHMLDNLP

-57 PDGSRDFTYISPRC
+57 PGGSRDFTYISPRC
-71 EEILGVSKEVLLRGI
+71 EEILGVSQEVLMRGI
-86 LPMKNFIHHEDWG
+86 LPMKNFIYHEDWNE
-99 GFYESTEDSL
+99 FNEITEQGL
-109 ARLREWKWEG
+109 ARLQQWKWEG
-119 RLNGRGG
+119 RINNRGQ
-126 VIWIEAS
+126 VIWIEVSAT
-133 GVPTRMPDGVVVCH
+133 PTRMPDGVIVCH
-147 GIITDITQRKVLEQR
+147 GIISDITQRKQLEQK

-177 PLGIGIH
+177 PLAIAIH
-184 AEGKLVYA
+184 SNGQLVYA
-192 NRYALEM
+192 NRQAFEM
-199 MGATRPEDL
+199 MGATKPEDII
-208 LGKNVLELVH
+208 GKSALDFVH
-218 PDYRDVVRER
+218 PDSRDVVRER
-228 MRLVLHGIE
+228 MKLAMQGFE
-237 VPAIEQKYV
+237 VPTIEEKYV
-246 RLDGKIIDVETAAYP
+246 RLDGVVIDVETSAYP
-261 FSHHGIPAVQIIA
+261 FSHQGMPAVQIIS
-274 KDITEKKQALES
+274 KDITEQKRAIES

-313 VVQINQGFHEMFGYS
+313 VVQINHGFRDMFGYDID
-328 VEELKG
+328 ELKG
-334 RGLNS
+334 HGLNA

-352 LNSLI
+352 LNTLI
-357 SSYKVIRIETLR
+357 SSYKVIRIETVR

-406 KIEKELKIRNTE
+406 RTEKELKIRNTE

-452 PGTYITLIG
+452 PGTYMSLIG
-461 RKVEQLDHFISD
+461 KKVEQLDHFISD

-482 QDVTIEKVDVKQ
+482 QDVTIEMVDLKQ
-494 IVANTFTDLSYLRNV
+494 IIAGTFTDLAYL
-509 ELIHKEIDIEGT
+509 KSEILAT
-521 EFYCDR
+521 EFEIQGEAFYSDR

-546 MDIEKPMVKVTV
+546 MDIEKPSVKVSV
-558 KITDLEA
+558 QITDIEA
-565 EISFSDNGIGIEPDK
+565 HISFKDNGIGIEPDK

-613 GQIDVFSRPLQ
+613 GQIDVFSRPMQ

-630 ILPNQRP
+630 IIPNQKP

>member
-1 MFSYPILTLSQT
+1 MH
-13 NENERVILFLLSR
+13 
-26 TMSNSVGLT
+26 NSVGLT
-35 HRSNLVHMLDRLP
+35 HRSSVVHMLDNLP

-71 EEILGVSKEVLLRGI
+71 EEILGVSHEVLMRGI
-86 LPMKNFIHHEDWG
+86 LPMKNFIHHEDWNA
-99 GFYESTEDSL
+99 FFESSERSINAL
-109 ARLREWKWEG
+109 NPWKWEG
-119 RLNGRGG
+119 RINTRGE

-133 GVPTRMPDGVVVCH
+133 GTPTRMNDGTVVCH
-147 GIITDITQRKVLEQR
+147 GIITDITERKSLEQR
-162 HRESDKKYRELVEHI
+162 HRDSEKKYRELVEHI
-177 PLGIGIH
+177 PLAIAIH
-184 AEGKLVYA
+184 SDGQLVYA
-192 NRYALEM
+192 NTHAFEM
-199 MGATRPEDL
+199 MGAKKADDL
-208 LGKNVLELVH
+208 IGKNALDFVH
-218 PDYRDVVRER
+218 PDLQDVVRER
-228 MRLVLHGIE
+228 MKLAMQGFE
-237 VPAIEQKYV
+237 VPTIEEKYI
-246 RLDGKIIDVETAAYP
+246 RLDGKVIDVETQAYP
-261 FSHHGIPAVQIIA
+261 FSHQGMPAVQIIA
-274 KDITEKKQALES
+274 KDITDKKETLES

-291 TLFSQLFQNSPM
+291 TLFSQLFESSPM

-313 VVQINQGFHEMFGYS
+313 VVQINKGFHELFGYS
-328 VEELKG
+328 IDELKG
-334 RGLNS
+334 HGLNA

-352 LNSLI
+352 LNTII
-357 SSYKVIRIETLR
+357 SSYKVIRIETVR
-369 RRKDGEMLSL
+369 RNRAGEMLSL

-406 KIEKELKIRNTE
+406 KIEKELKIRNAE

-452 PGTYITLIG
+452 PGMYMSLIG
-461 RKVEQLDHFISD
+461 KKVEQLDHFISD

-482 QDVTIEKVDVKQ
+482 QDVTIEKVDLKQ
-494 IVANTFTDLSYLRNV
+494 IVASTFTDLAYLKTTV
-509 ELIHKEIDIEGT
+509 TSEIDIQGED
-521 EFYCDR
+521 FYSDR

-546 MDIEKPMVKVTV
+546 MDIDEPLVKVSVRVTS
-558 KITDLEA
+558 IEA
-565 EISFSDNGIGIEPDK
+565 DISFSDNGIGIEPDK

-613 GQIDVFSRPLQ
+613 GQIDVFSKPMQ

-630 ILPNQRP
+630 IIPNQRPSGC

>member
-1 MFSYPILTLSQT
+1 MHFSQ
-13 NENERVILFLLSR
+13 F
-26 TMSNSVGLT
+26 MSNSVGLT
-35 HRSNLVHMLDRLP
+35 HHRSNLMHMADKLP

-71 EEILGVSKEVLLRGI
+71 EEILGVSHEVLMRGI
-86 LPMKNFIHHEDWG
+86 LPMKNFIHHEDWSR
-99 GFYESTEDSL
+99 FYETTEDSL

-119 RLNGRGG
+119 RLNSRGQ

-133 GVPTRMPDGVVVCH
+133 GIPSRMPDGVVVCH
-147 GIITDITQRKVLEQR
+147 GIITDITQRKLLEQR
-162 HRESDKKYRELVEHI
+162 HRESDRKYRELVEHI
-177 PLGIGIH
+177 PLGIGIF

-192 NRYALEM
+192 NRHALEM
-199 MGATRPEDL
+199 MGASKPEDL
-208 LGKNVLELVH
+208 IGKTVLDVVH
-218 PDYRDVVRER
+218 PDYHDVVRER
-228 MRLVLHGIE
+228 IRLVLQGIE
-237 VPAIEQKYV
+237 VPAVEQKYI
-246 RLDGKIIDVETAAYP
+246 RLDGKVIHVESAAYP
-261 FSHHGIPAVQIIA
+261 FSHHGIPGLQLIV
-274 KDITEKKQALES
+274 KDITEKKQAMES

-313 VVQINQGFHEMFGYS
+313 VVQINQGFHEMFGFS
-328 VEELKG
+328 IDELKG

-369 RRKDGEMLSL
+369 RTKDGDMLSL

-406 KIEKELKIRNTE
+406 KIEKELKVRNTE

-452 PGTYITLIG
+452 PGTYIELIG
-461 RKVEQLDHFISD
+461 RKVEQLDHFIND

-509 ELIHKEIDIEGT
+509 ELIHKDIDIEGAA
-521 EFYCDR
+521 FYSDR

-558 KITDLEA
+558 RITDQEA
-565 EISFSDNGIGIEPDK
+565 DITFSDNGIGIEPDK